1 MAETDYT
8 TAEDLLRMQAE
19 MQAKD
24 AALMQQGYAPGE
36 VPADEG
42 DISPA
47 LLAETLPEAPPE
59 VAEADDP
66 FVEPTEY
73 VNPFAKYQNPFAK
86 YQTTDDAPLTNPL
99 AQFPSEFPEEPGTS
113 RASQEL
119 GEMFVPPML
128 GGDAPQVGPGRTAE
142 ETGGGVGSTLTVGQ
156 RAAISAAAMTMTD
169 PEEIAQMLKAV
180 SNDVIGITYAPDGA
194 IIATNNETGA
204 RGLIN
209 RPGASGM
216 DALQMLGLGALFT
229 PAGRVASWGVKT
241 TIPAVASATMRKQLE
256 KAAVRRA
263 SYQAAG
269 TFGATQTVI
278 EAGHEAVPGGE
289 FDPED
294 IAFTA
299 VAGKVGEHLAK
310 PLANVITKGKEL
322 ISYTA
327 DVVPKGVQQALGYA
341 KSTGRKIYTS
351 DALSQ
356 YISPIQ
362 NIFLKTIERIPITGI
377 GRARIRQKAART
389 DALIDIANK
398 YGINIETELG
408 QDIADNFITRM
419 IKQRFWGKNEEVMN
433 PANWP
438 SAVTRPHEHRQAAAK
453 AQELLERA
461 YVKESESVVSAA
473 VAKQLRQG
481 KLDDETVERVLDQG
495 TPKLVDDLF
504 NKLMPEGKEAVKQRF
519 LIKGLEKSGW
529 TPDAPQIA
537 DPDGFVKYLSDPKN
551 KKMLNVFFDEGER
564 ELLEGARE
572 YMRITALAA
581 QTGKGSG
588 MVAAMGGGA
597 AVGLA
602 VLNGLWGI
610 AATSALAGRV
620 IQSAPIRNALL
631 KLTYAKGDPAKAQL
645 IMKELRGLVVAAE
658 NQYFE
663 EGGPPEL
670 PEIEFS
676 KEMMKDLGDY
686 GMEYLR
692 GLGDYGME
700 KLEDVSQSLGRMLD

>member
-8 TAEDLLRMQAE
+8 TEEDLLRMQAE
-19 MQAKD
+19 MQAQD
-24 AALMQQGYAPGE
+24 QALMAQGYAPGE
-36 VPADEG
+36 
-42 DISPA
+42 I
-47 LLAETLPEAPPE
+47 PPE
-59 VAEADDP
+59 VEQAAVEEQLPEPDVSFAEADPFDQFQGDDP
-66 FVEPTEY
+66 FSQFQP
-73 VNPFAKYQNPFAK
+73 
-86 YQTTDDAPLTNPL
+86 QTDQPLANPL

-128 GGDAPQVGPGRTAE
+128 GGDAPQVGPERTTE
-142 ETGGGVGSTLTVGQ
+142 ETGGGVGATLTVGQ

-169 PEEIAQMLKAV
+169 PQEIANMLKAV
-180 SNDVIGITYAPDGA
+180 SNDVIGISYAPDGA

-209 RPGASGM
+209 RPGMSGM

-229 PAGRVASWGVKT
+229 PAGKVASMGVKT
-241 TIPAVASATMRKQLE
+241 VLPRVASATMRQQLE

-269 TFGATQTVI
+269 TFGATQAGI
-278 EAGHEAVPGGE
+278 EAGHAAVPGGE

-294 IAFTA
+294 VAFTA
-299 VAGKVGEHLAK
+299 VAGKVGEHLVK
-310 PLANVITKGKEL
+310 PLTNVITKGKEL
-322 ISYTA
+322 IGKVA
-327 DVVPKGVQQALGYA
+327 DVVPKGVQQALDYA
-341 KSTGRKIYTS
+341 ESTGRKIYTS

-362 NIFLKTIERIPITGI
+362 NIFIKTIERIPITGI
-377 GRARIRQKAART
+377 GRQRIRQKAART

-398 YGINIETELG
+398 YGIDIETELG

-419 IKQRFWGKNEEVMN
+419 VKQRFWGKNKEIMD

-438 SAVTRPHEHRQAAAK
+438 SQVTRPHEHRQAAAK

-461 YVKESESVVSAA
+461 YVKESEQVVDAA
-473 VAKQLRQG
+473 IAKQLRQG
-481 KLDDETVERVLDQG
+481 NLDDEIVERVLDQG
-495 TPKLVDDLF
+495 VPKRIDDLF
-504 NKLMPEGKEAVKQRF
+504 NKLMPEGKQAVKQRF
-519 LIKGLEKSGW
+519 LTKGLEKAGW

-572 YMRITALAA
+572 YMRITSLAA

-620 IQSAPIRNALL
+620 IQSAPIRNGLL
-631 KLTYAKGDPAKAQL
+631 KLVYAKGDPTKSQA
-645 IMKELRGLVVAAE
+645 IMQELRGYVVAAE
-658 NQYFE
+658 NQYLE

-670 PEIEFS
+670 PDIEFD

-700 KLEDVSQSLGRMLD
+700 KMEDVTQSLGRMLD

>member
-1 MAETDYT
+1 
-8 TAEDLLRMQAE
+8 
-19 MQAKD
+19 
-24 AALMQQGYAPGE
+24 
-36 VPADEG
+36 
-42 DISPA
+42 
-47 LLAETLPEAPPE
+47 
-59 VAEADDP
+59 
-66 FVEPTEY
+66 
-73 VNPFAKYQNPFAK
+73 
-86 YQTTDDAPLTNPL
+86 
-99 AQFPSEFPEEPGTS
+99 
-113 RASQEL
+113 
-119 GEMFVPPML
+119 MFVPPML
-128 GGDAPQVGPGRTAE
+128 GGDAPMVGPGRTTP

-169 PEEIAQMLKAV
+169 PEEIASMLKAV

-204 RGLIN
+204 RGLVN

-216 DALQMLGLGALFT
+216 DLMQLLGLGAAFS
-229 PAGRVASWGVKT
+229 PAGTIASLGVKT
-241 TIPAVASATMRKQLE
+241 ALPAVASATMRKQLE

-310 PLANVITKGKEL
+310 PLANVATKTKEL
-322 ISYTA
+322 MGKVA
-327 DVVPKGVQQALGYA
+327 DVVPKGVQQALDYA
-341 KSTGRKIYTS
+341 ESTGRKIYTS

-362 NIFLKTIERIPITGI
+362 NIFFKTIERVPITGI
-377 GRARIRQKAART
+377 GRQRIRQKAART

-419 IKQRFWGKNEEVMN
+419 IKQRFWGKNEEIMN

-461 YVKESESVVSAA
+461 YVKESDQVVNAA
-473 VAKQLRQG
+473 IATQLKKG
-481 KLDDETVERVLDQG
+481 NLDDETVERVLDQG
-495 TPKLVDDLF
+495 DSKSVVDLF
-504 NKLMPEGKEAVKQRF
+504 SKLMPEGKQAVKKRF
-519 LIKGLEKSGW
+519 LIRGLEKSGW

-551 KKMLNVFFDEGER
+551 KKMLKVFFDEGER

-602 VLNGLWGI
+602 VLNGLWGV
-610 AATSALAGRV
+610 AAASALAGRV
-620 IQSAPIRNALL
+620 IQGQTIRDLLL

-645 IMKELRGLVVAAE
+645 IMQELRPLVVAAE

-663 EGGPPEL
+663 SGGPPEL

-676 KEMMKDLGDY
+676 KDMMKDLGDY
-686 GMEYLR
+686 GMQALR
-692 GLGDYGME
+692 GLGGYGME
-700 KLEDVSQSLGRMLD
+700 KLEDVSQSLSRMLD